1 MPIQRS
7 KGFGHLKKKETIQ
20 IEELLIEGKS
30 NFLAT
35 PMLTWE
41 YFYTAD
47 L

>member
-7 KGFGHLKKKETIQ
+7 KGFGHFKKKDTIQ

-35 PMLTWE
+35 PLAT
-41 YFYTAD
+41 
-47 L
+47 